1 MEPPNN
7 EIIVPASVTHPILL
21 GVAPAMLQSVPE
33 DYALASLL
41 LRILQ
46 ARDADEFEFLM
57 KAYLPISI
65 EPGGSGQLALVE
77 RIGLSAVSFA
87 PVSRFPLK
95 DPDLSKVTSPDD
107 LLTVLN
113 EIVEDL
119 SQVERKEAV
128 TVLGLL
134 HGRMAQGAVATLNL
148 PTIESIEP
156 YAVELPAML
165 ESGNNDPLSQ
175 LLATAYELNRSR
187 ELIELVSCLEHA
199 VQSVLEGQ
207 NEGQIAKIQRL
218 TTRIEHLSREISA
231 IESRIQAID
240 DEVGPRQKELGE
252 LLKKRR
258 QALERDQKRRIE
270 LTEGNKDATKALNQ
284 ALGRLRKSVDRVMG
298 IYRDVEEQLDE
309 ILVDSDDVPT
319 VEGPLS
325 LFIPLYLF
333 GFSKKGVLQV
343 NVIPPLHHQETGQK
357 VGLMRD
363 FVDTLKP
370 MNDGLVGIASRL
382 ENAIDSN
389 PSLMQHIR
397 VLSRTKNL
405 LSLEITRELIREG
418 GSLLLA
424 EAVARDSAIQKLDEL
439 LRGIPSKKMDLEE
452 QDILILPDDGTGTKI
467 TFHISDQTGTPV
479 ERAQLHIAGMNIT
492 SDSMGRAVVRLPQ
505 NTYSVRVVARGF
517 KTKSLDFSI
526 HREGSLSIPVRLTA
540 MTREERLHEAL
551 GELEARADDIDHIR
565 TRLRDVFDRQGET
578 ILRIPTH
585 RDALEDLL
593 IDLGYNPEV
602 WITEAKKR
610 KGMVK
615 RLLERDD
622 RRDALR
628 RDILRMAEQSEEV
641 GGVMLL
647 SHVMVRMDDLGWDAN
662 ADEIEDVLKEL
673 ADDGLIE
680 GISVLKTGA
689 KIVNFVPVELT
700 DDPQAVISLASKR
713 SGMLTIEDIVA
724 TLGWTEGRVMNA
736 LDLLVQNGVAKRQKS
751 FSKSTR
757 YWFPGFREKR

>member
-21 GVAPAMLQSVPE
+21 DVGPAMLQSVPE

-41 LRILQ
+41 LRTLQ
-46 ARDADEFEFLM
+46 ARDANEFEFLM

-65 EPGGSGQLALVE
+65 EPGGFDQLALVE

-95 DPDLSKVTSPDD
+95 DTDVSKVTSPDG
-107 LLTVLN
+107 LLTILN
-113 EIVEDL
+113 EIAEDL
-119 SQVERKEAV
+119 SQVEQKEAV
-128 TVLGLL
+128 AVLGLL

-156 YAVELPAML
+156 YAFELPEVL
-165 ESGNNDPLSQ
+165 ESGKNDPLSQ
-175 LLATAYELNRSR
+175 LLATAYDLNRSR
-187 ELIELVSCLEHA
+187 ELIELVSRLESK
-199 VQSVLEGQ
+199 VQSVLGGR
-207 NEGQIAKIQRL
+207 NEGQVAKIQRL
-218 TTRIEHLSREISA
+218 TTRIEHLSREVSA
-231 IESRIQAID
+231 VESRIQAIGD
-240 DEVGPRQKELGE
+240 DVGPRQKELGE
-252 LLKKRR
+252 VLKIRR
-258 QALERDQKRRIE
+258 QALERDQRRRTE

-284 ALGRLRKSVDRVMG
+284 AFGRLMKSVDRVMG
-298 IYRDVEEQLDE
+298 IYRDIEEQLDE
-309 ILVDSDDVPT
+309 ILVDSDDIPT

-325 LFIPLYLF
+325 LLIPFYLF

-343 NVIPPLHHQETGQK
+343 SVIPPLHHQETGQK

-370 MNDGLVGIASRL
+370 MNDGLVEIASRL

-389 PSLMQHIR
+389 PSLMQQIR
-397 VLSRTKNL
+397 VLSRTNNL
-405 LSLEITRELIREG
+405 LALESTRELIREG
-418 GSLLLA
+418 GSLLVA
-424 EAVARDSAIQKLDEL
+424 EAVARDSAIQRLDEL
-439 LRGIPSKKMDLEE
+439 LRGIPSKKMELRE
-452 QDILILPDDGTGTKI
+452 QDSLILTDDGTGTKI
-467 TFHISDQTGTPV
+467 TFHVTDQTGTPV
-479 ERAQLHIAGMNIT
+479 ERAQLHMAGMNIA

-505 NTYSVRVVARGF
+505 NAYRVQVAARGF
-517 KTKSLDFSI
+517 KTKILDFSI
-526 HREGSLSIPVRLTA
+526 HGEGSLSIPVRLTA

-551 GELEARADDIDHIR
+551 GDLEARADEIENIR
-565 TRLRDVFDRQGET
+565 RRLRDVFDRQGET
-578 ILRIPTH
+578 ILSIPTH
-585 RDALEDLL
+585 RDALADLL
-593 IDLGYNPEV
+593 TDLGYNPEV
-602 WITEAKKR
+602 WIAEARKR

-628 RDILRMAEQSEEV
+628 RDILRMAEQSEDV
-641 GGVMLL
+641 GGMMLL

-662 ADEIEDVLKEL
+662 AEEIEDVIKEL

-680 GISVLKTGA
+680 GISLLKTGA

-713 SGMLTIEDIVA
+713 AGMLTIEDIVV

-736 LDLLVQNGVAKRQKS
+736 LDLLVQNGVTKRQKS
-751 FSKSTR
+751 FSKSTK